1 MSDLEVFT
9 FDIKTDMQKLESDI
23 KNEIT
28 GQAADVQNHT
38 WMVASGVVAQMTAEV
53 HHVSYKMDDL
63 KVDLDGHVDYLDTQV
78 AMLSAKL
85 DAQTKHLKSV
95 LCLTQ
100 ILMMIWVLVLLETV
114 QPRLWV
120 VVNQDLANVGAL
132 LMEYVDYLREFLPE
146 TPKTEKAPET
156 PTPPWEDRENLRVFS
171 EGLIHVCNWFILMP
185 SME

>member
-28 GQAADVQNHT
+28 GQAADINNHT
-38 WMVASGVVAQMTAEV
+38 WTVASGVVAQVTAE
-53 HHVSYKMDDL
+53 MDDL
-63 KVDLDGHVDYLDTQV
+63 KVDLDGYVDHLDTQV

-146 TPKTEKAPET
+146 TPKTEKTTTSPEK
-156 PTPPWEDRENLRVFS
+156 DRENLRVFS

>member
-28 GQAADVQNHT
+28 GQATDIKMHSR
-38 WMVASGVVAQMTAEV
+38 MVACGVVGQVTAE
-53 HHVSYKMDDL
+53 MDDL

-146 TPKTEKAPET
+146 TPKTEKTPET
-156 PTPPWEDRENLRVFS
+156 PTPPWEDRSDLRILAD
-171 EGLIHVCNWFILMP
+171 GLIHVCNWFILMP